1 MLRHAQKRGRRRR
14 RRMRRS
20 RRRRRGKEG
29 GRASPKPRIPLS
41 GKITHHIDVVVLN
54 IVVMADPMQYVDSRI
69 DICVDTDSVQSHA
82 NCSTRMF
89 LT

>member
-1 MLRHAQKRGRRRR
+1 VDVRRQSQE
-14 RRMRRS
+14 S
-20 RRRRRGKEG
+20 RFQE
-29 GRASPKPRIPLS
+29 
-41 GKITHHIDVVVLN
+41 KITHHIDVVVLN